1 MYKYEYVNTCTY
13 DTILF
18 QIRKDNNCINVLIPN
33 HSPKICYCFISEW
46 TCQIKK
52 KEVRIFQ
59 RVCIHK
65 ISVEDYLCRCNYSN
79 SLNVHPFWANTI
91 SINLRHF
98 IHFYTSLVIL
108 KPKKISQ
115 KMKTPCKCIQF
126 NFDHIFINQWPLCTQ
141 RCSKIPHYNLF

>member
-52 KEVRIFQ
+52 KRSVYFKEFVFIKYLWKIIYAG
-59 RVCIHK
+59 VTTAIH
-65 ISVEDYLCRCNYSN
+65 
-79 SLNVHPFWANTI
+79 
-91 SINLRHF
+91 
-98 IHFYTSLVIL
+98 
-108 KPKKISQ
+108 
-115 KMKTPCKCIQF
+115 
-126 NFDHIFINQWPLCTQ
+126 
-141 RCSKIPHYNLF
+141 